1 MRLTGCFALQT
12 LTPASLAHLHQS
24 LTKADRICRVR
35 PNLSVAKD
43 VTAARA
49 MFSKKDKAKSDEA
62 DSAESK
68 PAAEG
73 EDGETPAKKKMA
85 GKTLILFVV
94 LPALLVVGGGGA
106 AAMMLL
112 GGGKSEASASAH
124 PGETDHAAADEH
136 GEKAEDDG
144 HGKPAKGKDD
154 HGADDGHGGSA
165 PVGAIEVG
173 HIIPGAAGDP
183 SYYDMPKM
191 IVNLA
196 GTEGGRPLLLELEL
210 VLESSHASTFDQVP
224 SLMPRLMD
232 QIQTFLREL
241 RVEDLNGSAGTYRL
255 RLELLKR
262 FNIVMAPQKLDAVLI
277 EGILI
282 Q

>member
-1 MRLTGCFALQT
+1 MAA
-12 LTPASLAHLHQS
+12 ASS
-24 LTKADRICRVR
+24 
-35 PNLSVAKD
+35 
-43 VTAARA
+43 
-49 MFSKKDKAKSDEA
+49 MFSKKDKTKTDDDASETPP
-62 DSAESK
+62 E
-68 PAAEG
+68 AEG
-73 EDGETPAKKKMA
+73 EEGEAPAKKKMA

-106 AAMMLL
+106 AAMMML
-112 GGGKSEASASAH
+112 GGGKGEESASAH
-124 PGETDHAAADEH
+124 PGEEEHAAADDH
-136 GEKAEDDG
+136 GEIPAKDD
-144 HGKPAKGKDD
+144 HGKPAKGDDD
-154 HGADDGHGGSA
+154 HGSGEYGGGA
-165 PVGAIEVG
+165 PVGTIEVG

-196 GTEGGRPLLLELEL
+196 DGEGGRPLLLELEL

-262 FNIVMAPQKLDAVLI
+262 FNIVMAPQKLDSVLI

>member
-1 MRLTGCFALQT
+1 M
-12 LTPASLAHLHQS
+12 
-24 LTKADRICRVR
+24 R
-35 PNLSVAKD
+35 PNLSGMKD
-43 VTAARA
+43 MAAAEA
-49 MFSKKDKAKSDEA
+49 MFSKKDKAK
-62 DSAESK
+62 K
-68 PAAEG
+68 
-73 EDGETPAKKKMA
+73 EDGESTEAKPPPEGAEGDEAPKKKMA

-112 GGGKSEASASAH
+112 GGGKSEATASAH
-124 PGETDHAAADEH
+124 PGEEEYAAADDH
-136 GEKAEDDG
+136 GDKAEDDG
-144 HGKPAKGKDD
+144 HGKPAKGKDE
-154 HGADDGHGGSA
+154 HGDDAYGGGA
-165 PVGAIEVG
+165 PVGAVEVG

-191 IVNLA
+191 LVNLA